1 MRTRRKRLSLR
12 RILLM
17 AILALLLFIVLF
29 PYTWAILTSFKPDQ
43 QIRIGEPLFWPEPFT
58 LAHYDKLLR
67 GTLFLTWFKNSMIV
81 AAISGLVGV
90 VIGAP
95 AAYGLARFRFRGR
108 SVMSTAVLVTYTVPT
123 TLLFIPF
130 MVMMNDLRLINTLTS
145 AVITYATIT
154 APFCTWIMLGFFRSI
169 PVELGESALI
179 DGCGRLGAFLR
190 IELPLS
196 QSGLIAVAIFS
207 FNLAWM
213 EYIYAFTL
221 LTSDSQK
228 TLPIGISTLQV
239 GDVFPWGVLMA
250 AVVLTSLPIAVLFFL
265 LQRYFVA
272 GLTAGAVK
280 G

>member
-1 MRTRRKRLSLR
+1 
-12 RILLM
+12 
-17 AILALLLFIVLF
+17 LLFIVLF
-29 PYTWAILTSFKPDQ
+29 PYIWAVLTSFKHDL
-43 QIRIGEPLFWPEPFT
+43 QIRTGESLFWPQPFT
-58 LAHYDKLLR
+58 LEHYEKLLG
-67 GTLFLTWFKNSMIV
+67 GTLFITWFKNSLIV
-81 AAISGLVGV
+81 AIISAFLGV

-108 SVMSTAVLVTYTVPT
+108 SIVSTAVLVTYVVPT

-130 MVMMNDLRLINTLTS
+130 MIMMNDVRLINTLGS
-145 AVITYATIT
+145 AVLTYTTIT
-154 APFCTWIMLGFFRSI
+154 VPFCTWIMLGFFQSI
-169 PVELGESALI
+169 PVDLGESALI
-179 DGCGRLGAFLR
+179 DGCSRLGAFLR
-190 IELPLS
+190 IELPLA
-196 QSGLIAVAIFS
+196 QSGLIAVAVFS

-221 LTSDSQK
+221 LTSDAQK

-250 AVVLTSLPIAVLFFL
+250 AVVLTSLPIAVLFVFM
-265 LQRYFVA
+265 QRYFIA